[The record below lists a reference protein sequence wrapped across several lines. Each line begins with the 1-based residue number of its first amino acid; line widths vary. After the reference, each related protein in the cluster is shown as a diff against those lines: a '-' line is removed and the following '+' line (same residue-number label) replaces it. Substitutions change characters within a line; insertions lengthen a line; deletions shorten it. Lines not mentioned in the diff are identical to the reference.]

1 MSRTLPLAMLP
12 EGDSARVCK
21 VRAGKGLLRRLVEMG
36 FTENA
41 SVKMIK
47 FERGPLIVT
56 VNGIRYALGKGMGMK
71 IMVEPETSE
80 G

>member
-1 MSRTLPLAMLP
+1 MAMLA
-12 EGDSARVCK
+12 EGDCAKVCK
-21 VRAGKGLLRRLVEMG
+21 VRAGRGLLRRLVEMG

-41 SVKMIK
+41 LVKMIK
-47 FERGPLIVT
+47 FDRGSLIVT

-71 IMVEPETSE
+71 IMVEPTSCE

>member
-1 MSRTLPLAMLP
+1 MSQILPLAMLS
-12 EGDSARVCK
+12 EGDSARVCEL
-21 VRAGKGLLRRLVEMG
+21 RAGRGLLRRLVEMG

-47 FERGPLIVT
+47 FDRGSLIVT
-56 VNGIRYALGKGMGMK
+56 VNGIRYALGRGMSMK
-71 IMVEPETSE
+71 IMVMPEPLE